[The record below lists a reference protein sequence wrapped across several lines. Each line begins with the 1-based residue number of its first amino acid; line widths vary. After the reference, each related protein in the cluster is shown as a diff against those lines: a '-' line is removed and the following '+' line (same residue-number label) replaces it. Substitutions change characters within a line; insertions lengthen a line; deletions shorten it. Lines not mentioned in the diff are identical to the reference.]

1 MVKVTM
7 ELQQLPQQQLI
18 SHSSTTIEHNSAGNK
33 PFSGKDG
40 FTFADVLDMVNPLQ
54 HLPVVSKYYREQ
66 TGDDCCEGAKLVGGA
81 VFGALLGGISGVFT
95 AMANSA
101 VRHETEQDVSEHL
114 IELVDDFLDP
124 DDGSLLVDG
133 SLNFITPN
141 PQESDIQ
148 TKMRPERRALN
159 AAINQ
164 TEEMNPFFAQIFNE
178 GGDESYPVQSIS
190 QTYQG
195 KDWGSV

>member
-1 MVKVTM
+1 MIC
-7 ELQQLPQQQLI
+7 QN
-18 SHSSTTIEHNSAGNK
+18 NSAGNNSAENK
-33 PFSGKDG
+33 PFWGKDG

-114 IELVDDFLDP
+114 IDLVDDFLDP
-124 DDGSLLVDG
+124 ADG
-133 SLNFITPN
+133 SLNLVNKT
-141 PQESDIQ
+141 
-148 TKMRPERRALN
+148 
-159 AAINQ
+159 INQ

-178 GGDESYPVQSIS
+178 GHDESYPVQNTTQIR
-190 QTYQG
+190 QG